1 MPSRADHRETPD
13 PAATH
18 RSMLE
23 AACRVGAL
31 AALIAGAWLSWTAH
45 RDTPRTAGSR
55 VMRLADSSLA
65 PVVREVR
72 RAASSPDT
80 LVMPLP
86 TVPRAAIRA
95 ALGVM
100 AHAGIPVRWVDSTG
114 AAGLALSITHDAAPG
129 AGFDIRVSVPVPSPG
144 ASSTLSLRDAG
155 GLLDSLSTDVRAS
168 AHSPQLQAWRVAAL
182 TAPVRASSGN
192 AEALDT
198 VAAAAPPKR
207 LLIVALPGWESKF
220 TIAALE
226 ELGWPVDG
234 TLRTSPT
241 GAVTVGA
248 PQRLDTARYAAVVIL
263 DSMTVDAPALLRF
276 VRQGGGLVLSG
287 DALRIPELAAHGPAR
302 AFMVRNATAGALLT
316 PTPRRGLEAW
326 ELGVPLEA
334 EVLLRD
340 AGSHGHDEVIVAG
353 RRIGAGRVVAS
364 GYRQLW
370 RWRMEGTDDGIDEHR
385 RWWSGLIALVLPD
398 GPSVRT
404 PHAVWPGDVAPYADL
419 VAMAGQPLTALPARV
434 STSDTSRGFRLPV
447 PAVLFGLAALCLLGE
462 WASRRLRGLR

>member
-1 MPSRADHRETPD
+1 MFEAVCRA
-13 PAATH
+13 
-18 RSMLE
+18 
-23 AACRVGAL
+23 GAL

-55 VMRLADSSLA
+55 VVRLADSSLA

-72 RAASSPDT
+72 RAVSSPDT
-80 LVMPLP
+80 LVMPLT
-86 TVPRAAIRA
+86 TVPRAATRA

-114 AAGLALSITHDAAPG
+114 AAGLALSITHDATPG
-129 AGFDIRVSVPVPSPG
+129 PGFDVRVSVPVS
-144 ASSTLSLRDAG
+144 SSTLSLRDAG
-155 GLLDSLSTDVRAS
+155 GLLDSLSTDTS
-168 AHSPQLQAWRVAAL
+168 AHSPRLQAWHVAAL

-192 AEALDT
+192 AEAVDT

-207 LLIVALPGWESKF
+207 LLVMALPGWESKF

-226 ELGWPVDG
+226 ELGWSVDG

-241 GAVTVGA
+241 GAVTVGT

-276 VRQGGGLVLSG
+276 VRQGGGIVLSG
-287 DALRIPELAAHGPAR
+287 DALRIPELAAHGPAH

-326 ELGVPLEA
+326 ELGVPLDA

-353 RRIGAGRVVAS
+353 RRIGAGRAVAS

-398 GPSVRT
+398 GPSTQVPR
-404 PHAVWPGDVAPYADL
+404 AVWPGDVAPYADL
-419 VAMAGQPLTALPARV
+419 VAMAGRPLTALPARV
-434 STSDTSRGFRLPV
+434 SASDTSRGFRLPV
-447 PAVLFGLAALCLLGE
+447 PAVLFGLAALCLLTE

>member
-1 MPSRADHRETPD
+1 
-13 PAATH
+13 
-18 RSMLE
+18 MLE
-23 AACRVGAL
+23 AVCRVGAL
-31 AALIAGAWLSWTAH
+31 VALIAGAWLSWTAH

-80 LVMPLP
+80 LVMPLT
-86 TVPRAAIRA
+86 TVPRAATRA

-100 AHAGIPVRWVDSTG
+100 ALAGIPVRWVDSTG

-155 GLLDSLSTDVRAS
+155 GLLDSLSADVRAS
-168 AHSPQLQAWRVAAL
+168 AHSPRLQAWRVAAL

-207 LLIVALPGWESKF
+207 LLVVALPGWESKF

-241 GAVTVGA
+241 GAVTVGT

-419 VAMAGQPLTALPARV
+419 VAMAGQPLTALPARASV
-434 STSDTSRGFRLPV
+434 SDTSRGFRLPV